1 MMRQNDGFVSL
12 ITSMYRKSDRPER
25 LFTESNAAALGAVS
39 PTGGMASCA
48 RMNHSAMPKA
58 NI

>member
-25 LFTESNAAALGAVS
+25 LFTDLLRRPEDRLALPDAGLL
-39 PTGGMASCA
+39 A
-48 RMNHSAMPKA
+48 RP
-58 NI
+58 